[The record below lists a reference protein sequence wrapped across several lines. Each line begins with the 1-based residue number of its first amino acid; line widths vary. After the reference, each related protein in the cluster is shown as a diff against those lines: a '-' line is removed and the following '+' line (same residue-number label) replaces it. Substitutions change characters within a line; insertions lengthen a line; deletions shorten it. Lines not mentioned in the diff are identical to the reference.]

1 MTRRPPRSTLTSTRF
16 PYTTLFRS
24 MAATVLPPSPRIRAG
39 RRARSVL
46 RPVVGPGDALR
57 VQHTPEG
64 RPDIGGRDDPA
75 DIRPAP
81 HRPRHAAAPARQ
93 HGQPDVARPELLTG
107 HPGLPAE
114 AVVAPLEGTIQPPPR
129 RRLSRSPA
137 HRLPPVPVR
146 TAAPTLAHPPR
157 CRPGG
162 TPIV

>member
-46 RPVVGPGDALR
+46 RPVVGPGDALL
-57 VQHTPEG
+57 VQHTPDG

-81 HRPRHAAAPARQ
+81 HRPRHAAAQARQ
-93 HGQPDVARPELLTG
+93 HGEPAVARRELLTG
-107 HPGLPAE
+107 NPGLPAD
-114 AVVAPLEGTIQPPPR
+114 AVLAHLAGTIPLPIRRPLQRLLAPRLGARPEGTE
-129 RRLSRSPA
+129 
-137 HRLPPVPVR
+137 
-146 TAAPTLAHPPR
+146 TA
-157 CRPGG
+157 
-162 TPIV
+162 